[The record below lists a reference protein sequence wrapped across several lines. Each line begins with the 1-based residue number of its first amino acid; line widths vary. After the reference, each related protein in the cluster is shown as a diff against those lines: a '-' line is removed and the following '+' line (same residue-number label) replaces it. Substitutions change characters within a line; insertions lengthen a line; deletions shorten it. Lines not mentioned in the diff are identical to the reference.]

1 MTLIS
6 RKPGPDRITW
16 VCPYSGGLARRVSWV
31 ALSEASRPLC
41 AFSHRMIS
49 RRRGCPAA
57 MLQSTWRER
66 TSSTLSAGQPGP
78 EANILQSRGSILMGT
93 CELWRLGLAGG
104 ELNPYS
110 ELLVPSPSPPHS
122 LALLPSQWTLL
133 PIQDA
138 SKYLCLFPLQE
149 RWTVSLSRDEGFT
162 RRGYRWAPGKEGR
175 KGMCMYLVVFY
186 SPLCFSYD

>member
-1 MTLIS
+1 
-6 RKPGPDRITW
+6 
-16 VCPYSGGLARRVSWV
+16 
-31 ALSEASRPLC
+31 
-41 AFSHRMIS
+41 
-49 RRRGCPAA
+49 
-57 MLQSTWRER
+57 
-66 TSSTLSAGQPGP
+66 
-78 EANILQSRGSILMGT
+78 MGT

>member
-16 VCPYSGGLARRVSWV
+16 VCPYSGGMERRLSWV
-31 ALSEASRPLC
+31 APSEASKPLC

-78 EANILQSRGSILMGT
+78 EADILQSRGPILMGT
-93 CELWRLGLAGG
+93 CELWRLGLADG
-104 ELNPYS
+104 ELNLYS
-110 ELLVPSPSPPHS
+110 ELLVPSPSLLHTHLPFFPVGGPYSPFRMPPSTCAFS
-122 LALLPSQWTLL
+122 L
-133 PIQDA
+133 
-138 SKYLCLFPLQE
+138 Y
-149 RWTVSLSRDEGFT
+149 
-162 RRGYRWAPGKEGR
+162 RRGGPF
-175 KGMCMYLVVFY
+175 L
-186 SPLCFSYD
+186 